1 MHFDVD
7 NSGYITAENL
17 KEAMARG
24 GRQLPDVEI
33 KNMINE
39 VDLNNNGKI
48 MFSEFIE
55 FMHPDV
61 SSKVSNTFL
70 SRTDSLSDLQSVLLT
85 PPKLCFKLSEKLNWT
100 QKPDNGKYSN
110 KNRKTF

>member
-85 PPKLCFKLSEKLNWT
+85 PPKLC
-100 QKPDNGKYSN
+100 NGKYSN